1 MIDFTTVSREF
12 RSLVDRRRNLAT
24 FLGSVFAALGL
35 FLQNVLK
42 GNLPDSLKSL
52 EDHAFAFYAF
62 ALMVLSLILALRMA
76 KLHGGMVLNGILY
89 ARLMQEQN
97 FTRQGD
103 PQRAARHN
111 FFGVSFLQ
119 FVLVNLIAAF
129 AAAILALALGI
140 SLPLSLALAAAVFL
154 LWLALYFRFR
164 QQAVAFAFHKIA
176 NEPCAPFE
184 RNEWEEHLSASLE
197 QANQGL
203 IAEIGFA
210 GLIVFSVFE
219 ALSGLG
225 QITRGQGEGL
235 TAQHVKD
242 YGPYVYG
249 GLMLVTCLFELI
261 IYLRVRVA
269 IGHFCLQIDP
279 TDRPFRRLRLTDSLL
294 GYMLLAFLFAIALH
308 VLLVLVLRPA
318 PDKDALLYAI
328 DAGAFVV
335 AVAAEQLT
343 LVVAGRRAVQ

>member
-12 RSLVDRRRNLAT
+12 RSLVERRRNLFT

-42 GNLPDSLKSL
+42 KNLPDSLKGL
-52 EDHAFAFYAF
+52 EQHVFAFYAF

-76 KLHGGMVLNGILY
+76 RLHGGMVLNGILY

-97 FTRQGD
+97 FTPKGD

-119 FVLVNLIAAF
+119 FILVDLIAAF
-129 AAAILALALGI
+129 AAGILALALDVT
-140 SLPLSLALAAAVFL
+140 LTLAVALAAAVFL
-154 LWLALYFRFR
+154 LWMALYFRFR
-164 QQAVAFAFHKIA
+164 HQAVTFAFRKIA
-176 NEPCAPFE
+176 NEACAPFE
-184 RNEWEEHLSASLE
+184 RNEWEVHQSASLE

-203 IAEIGFA
+203 IGEIGFA
-210 GLIVFSVFE
+210 GLMVFSGFE

-225 QITRGQGEGL
+225 QISGGQGETL
-235 TAQHVKD
+235 TAQNVKD

-249 GLMLVTCLFELI
+249 ALMLVTCFFELI

-279 TDRPFRRLRLTDSLL
+279 TDRPFRPLRLTDSLL
-294 GYMLLAFLFAIALH
+294 GYMLLAFLFTISLH
-308 VLLVLVLRPA
+308 ILLVLVLPPGPYKQPLIWA
-318 PDKDALLYAI
+318 A
-328 DAGAFVV
+328 DAGAFAA
-335 AVAAEQLT
+335 AVLAEQLT
-343 LVVAGRRAVQ
+343 LVVAGRRVPA